1 MYAYE
6 LLGRERTEQL
16 LREAA
21 EYRRAHE
28 ARRAAREAT
37 PEATRVAAGHRG
49 GAGDQ
54 DEGRAHGRRAGR
66 LTRLLRTAG

>member
-28 ARRAAREAT
+28 ARRGAREA
-37 PEATRVAAGHRG
+37 ARVAAGHRG
-49 GAGDQ
+49 GADDQ

-66 LTRLLRTAG
+66 FTRRLRTAG